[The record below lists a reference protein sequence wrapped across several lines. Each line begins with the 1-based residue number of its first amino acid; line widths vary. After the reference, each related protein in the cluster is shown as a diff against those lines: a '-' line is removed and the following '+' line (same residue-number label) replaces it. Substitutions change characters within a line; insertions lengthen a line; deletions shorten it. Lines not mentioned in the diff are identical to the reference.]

1 MEECTIELIKIIFKN
16 YKEYT
21 PLKKA
26 TEQLLTLIK
35 NETIEKIIKIIN
47 DTILYCFNHKQK
59 NSFYLLEQKIAGN
72 RNRNFCRVNQI
83 SNKDLNKTISTP
95 STPFIR
101 CAMKR
106 FLFSSRY
113 R

>member
-35 NETIEKIIKIIN
+35 NETIEY
-47 DTILYCFNHKQK
+47 T
-59 NSFYLLEQKIAGN
+59 
-72 RNRNFCRVNQI
+72 VNC
-83 SNKDLNKTISTP
+83 SNKPKNKNLKKINLINFSTITIKK
-95 STPFIR
+95 T
-101 CAMKR
+101 KR
-106 FLFSSRY
+106 
-113 R
+113 

>member
-59 NSFYLLEQKIAGN
+59 IVFIYQ
-72 RNRNFCRVNQI
+72 
-83 SNKDLNKTISTP
+83 NKKQQEIEIEAFAD
-95 STPFIR
+95 
-101 CAMKR
+101 
-106 FLFSSRY
+106 
-113 R
+113 